1 MTKPT
6 QNPSDAA
13 AQEPAIYI
21 EVTKDGPYLVFG
33 HPTIRQEVIAPNE
46 YGQSWDYV
54 AGETYNPPS
63 PPEEPVAL
71 CRCGRSKNKPFCDGS
86 HTHGFDGT
94 ETASKEPIVKNA
106 KVYQGPKHTLLDN
119 EAYCA
124 FARFCDAF
132 GQVWNLVME
141 SDDRSNEIA
150 VREACQ
156 CPAGRLMMVD
166 HATGRILEFKLEKSI
181 GVLEDPRL
189 GVSGPL
195 YVKGSI
201 PVKDAEGQPYEV
213 RNRQTLC
220 RCGRSANKPF
230 CDGSHAPARFQ
241 DELPLPDVFKK

>member
-1 MTKPT
+1 MTDTKKQTPPPE
-6 QNPSDAA
+6 QQD
-13 AQEPAIYI
+13 IYI
-21 EVTKDGPYLVFG
+21 EVSKDGPYLVFG
-33 HPTIRQEVIAPNE
+33 NPTIRQEVIAPNE

-54 AGETYNPPS
+54 KGDVYHSPA

-86 HTHGFDGT
+86 HAHGFDGT
-94 ETASKEPIVKNA
+94 ETALKESIIQNA
-106 KVYQGPKHTLLDN
+106 KAYQGPKYTLLDN

-132 GQVWNLVME
+132 GQVWNLVMNA
-141 SDDRSNEIA
+141 DDSSQQIA

-166 HATGRILEFKLEKSI
+166 PATGRVLEFKLEKSI

-195 YVKGSI
+195 YVKGGI
-201 PVKDAEGQPYEV
+201 PVKDASGQPYEV

-220 RCGRSANKPF
+220 RCGLSKNKPF
-230 CDGSHAPARFQ
+230 CDGSHAPARFH
-241 DELPLPDVFKK
+241 DDLPLPADFQK